1 MSQGFIIIL
10 LLLLKKIV
18 KKLNYTITIINIYM
32 PNTYAEK
39 QDCWKSLQDLKH
51 TEYGTN
57 CILGGD
63 FNTVLKQDKKIRGAV
78 VREIHQK
85 DLKDLLMQSNLFD
98 VKSSKFKYT
107 WNNKRVEPGRIAARL
122 DRFLASDIL
131 LSTSFTITS
140 EIQPW
145 CGSDH

>member
-1 MSQGFIIIL
+1 
-10 LLLLKKIV
+10 
-18 KKLNYTITIINIYM
+18 M
-32 PNTYAEK
+32 PNTYAQK
-39 QDCWKSLQDLKH
+39 KDCWKSLQDLKH

-63 FNTVLKQDKKIRGAV
+63 FNTVLKQDKKRRGTM

-85 DLKDLLMQSNLFD
+85 DLEDLLMQSNLFD
-98 VKSSKFKYT
+98 VKLSKFEYT
-107 WNNKRVEPGRIAARL
+107 WNNKRVGPGHIATRL

-140 EIQPW
+140 EIRPW